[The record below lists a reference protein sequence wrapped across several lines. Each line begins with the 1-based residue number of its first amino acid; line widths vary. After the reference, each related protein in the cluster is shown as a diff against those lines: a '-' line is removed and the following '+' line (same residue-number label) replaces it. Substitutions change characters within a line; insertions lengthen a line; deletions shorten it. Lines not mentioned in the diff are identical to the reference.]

1 MFWSIFI
8 EQIWE
13 PSLLTWALADFIRVC
28 IR

>member
-13 PSLLTWALADFIRVC
+13 PSLLTMALADFMRVC